1 MEVYQA
7 SSDLK
12 DRNLYTVQWG
22 QVTYGLCVSREGCI
36 ETAHYWLDGEF
47 QGPADIDDTNTQ
59 RALVACTHGLE
70 AGHKYRMYHKVRG
83 WFVATVKGIYERNVV
98 LDIAGVGQVNTYL
111 HLIEKVTE
119 L

>member
-47 QGPADIDDTNTQ
+47 QGPADVDDTNTQ
-59 RALVACTHGLE
+59 RALVACTHGLVS
-70 AGHKYRMYHKVRG
+70 GPRYRMYHRVRG
-83 WFVATVKGIYERNVV
+83 WFVATVMGIYERNVV